1 MITEGLERIV
11 PRGDW
16 GDANLGARVLQRVD
30 STRLTVFSNRG
41 FMLVFEAE
49 CVGRQAC
56 GRAPCDP
63 HNALG
68 GVAQLG
74 ERNVRNVEVVGSIPI
89 TSTKFF
95 GSHSRLILKPI

>member
-30 STRLTVFSNRG
+30 STRLMVFSNRG

-49 CVGRQAC
+49 CVGWPAC
-56 GRAPCDP
+56 
-63 HNALG
+63 
-68 GVAQLG
+68 
-74 ERNVRNVEVVGSIPI
+74 S
-89 TSTKFF
+89 
-95 GSHSRLILKPI
+95 